1 MKNKQITKA
10 IIPAAG
16 FGTRF
21 LPVTKS
27 VAKEM
32 LPIIDKPTIQ
42 YIVEECVAAGI
53 TDILI
58 IVSGYKSSIIDYFDY
73 FYELEE
79 KLRENNKM
87 KEYEEIRKIADMVKI
102 QFVRQKEQL
111 GLGHAVL
118 CAKTFVGND
127 PFAVLLGDD
136 IVINNDK
143 QSPAIQQCMDA
154 YYKTGNAVVGVQ
166 EVPQEEV
173 NKYGILKVQESISDG
188 LFKVAD
194 FIEKPAVKDAP
205 SRYAILGRYVFTP
218 EIFNYLEKTPVG
230 KGGEIQLT
238 DAMAAMNKDHP
249 IYGCVFSGRR
259 YDCGSKKGYLEA
271 VIDEAL
277 KRDDL
282 KDHLIDYI
290 KQKKI

>member
-1 MKNKQITKA
+1 MKHKQITKA

-32 LPIIDKPTIQ
+32 IPIIDKPTIQ

-136 IVINNDK
+136 IVINGDNET
-143 QSPAIQQCMDA
+143 PAIKQCMDA
-154 YYKTGNAVVGVQ
+154 FNQTGAAVVGVQ

-173 NKYGILKVQESISDG
+173 NKYGIVKVQTSINDH
-188 LFKVAD
+188 LFKVDD
-194 FIEKPAVKDAP
+194 FIEKPAIKEAP
-205 SRYAILGRYVFTP
+205 SRYAILGRYIFTP
-218 EIFNYLEKTPVG
+218 TIFDYLASTPIG

-238 DAMAAMNKDHP
+238 DAMASMNKKTP
-249 IYGCVFSGRR
+249 MYGCVFSGRR

-271 VIDEAL
+271 VFDEAL

-282 KDHLIDYI
+282 KDHLINYI
-290 KQKKI
+290 KQKKL